1 MTFDHAAFVAEVYDV
16 VRQIPAGRVLSYGR
30 VAELAGWPN
39 HSRAVGRAMKDAPL
53 ELGLPCH
60 RVVNSIG
67 RTVPG
72 WHQQAVLLMSEGVR
86 LKENGCVD
94 MKRYAWEITDL

>member
-1 MTFDHAAFVAEVYDV
+1 MTFHHDTFIAEVYDI

-30 VAELAGWPN
+30 IAEWAGWPN
-39 HSRAVGRAMKDAPL
+39 HSRAVGRAMKEAPL

-60 RVVNSIG
+60 RVVNNAG

-72 WHQQAVLLMSEGVR
+72 WHQQAILLMSEGVR
-86 LKENGCVD
+86 FRDNGCVD
-94 MKRYAWEITDL
+94 MKACTWQP

>member
-1 MTFDHAAFVAEVYDV
+1 MTFDHQAFTTEVYDIV
-16 VRQIPAGRVLSYGR
+16 SQIPAGRVLSYGR
-30 VAELAGWPN
+30 VGELAGWPN
-39 HSRAVGRAMKDAPL
+39 HARAVGRAMKEAPL

-60 RVVNSIG
+60 RVVTTGG

-72 WHQQAVLLMSEGVR
+72 WHQQAILLMSEGIR

-94 MKRYAWEITDL
+94 MRRFMWVP